1 MITIKQVQMNRK
13 IVGKNTQSKEYMSR
27 MENQLKKL
35 QDVNVKVLMQEHSE

>member
-1 MITIKQVQMNRK
+1 MNRK
-13 IVGKNTQSKEYMSR
+13 IVGKNPQSKEYMNR